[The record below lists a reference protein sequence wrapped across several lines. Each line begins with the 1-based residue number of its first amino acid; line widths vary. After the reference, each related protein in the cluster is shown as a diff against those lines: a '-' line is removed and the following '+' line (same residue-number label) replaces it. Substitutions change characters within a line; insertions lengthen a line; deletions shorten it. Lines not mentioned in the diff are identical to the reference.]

1 MGRST
6 AEQLLLGEWA
16 CLGILYEGP
25 AHGFAIASRLKPE
38 GDIGRVWSLS
48 RPLTYRSLE
57 QLALRGC
64 IEPIGEERG
73 IAGGNRTILAATREG
88 RARLRAWVRAPVA
101 HLRDLRSELLL
112 KLVIAE
118 RCRIDVAAML
128 TAQRDRIAAIAA
140 GLDQQGSGTDSRRD
154 VVTLWRREAADAAL
168 RFVDALQPQV
178 TAGSR

>member
-1 MGRST
+1 MARSES
-6 AEQLLLGEWA
+6 EQLLLGEWA

-25 AHGFAIASRLKPE
+25 SHGFAIASRLKPD

-57 QLALRGC
+57 QLALRGY

-73 IAGGNRTILAATREG
+73 IAGGNRTILAATRQG

-112 KLVIAE
+112 KLMIAD
-118 RCRIDVAAML
+118 RCGIDVAAML
-128 TAQRDRIAAIAA
+128 AAQRERIASIAE
-140 GLDQQGSGTDSRRD
+140 GLTHQVADGHHD
-154 VVTLWRREAADAAL
+154 VVALWRHEAAEAAL
-168 RFVDALQPQV
+168 RFVDAVQV
-178 TAGSR
+178 RARSR